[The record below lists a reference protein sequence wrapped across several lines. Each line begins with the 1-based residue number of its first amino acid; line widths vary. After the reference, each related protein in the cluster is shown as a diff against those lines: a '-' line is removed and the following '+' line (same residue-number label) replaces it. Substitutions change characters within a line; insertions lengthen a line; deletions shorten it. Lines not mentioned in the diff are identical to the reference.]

1 MACKLFRKYLIIYN
15 ILILIMLQMA
25 YGQSVKN
32 LTEITWSHATNSQ
45 KLLNEVLSSDINFI
59 EADIVYGYLINDESK
74 LRQPI
79 MAHPPAEESDITL
92 ESFLHQIWDFNM
104 NSTREKQKGIKLDF
118 KSTDVFTNSISILN
132 KMWDPNYE
140 IWLNADIY
148 SGPLNNTSTL
158 PVDPDVFLTE
168 SNKFPNVTL
177 STGWTTRWG
186 ANFTEGIYTEK
197 QVSDMI
203 DGIRK
208 NQKNKAIT
216 FPVRAGIAAQSID
229 TLTHLYQS
237 LNATN
242 LVTFTIWSSEND
254 NVNVENLRK
263 MIFHFGLDKVY
274 VDVPSKLSSQLR
286 LDVAPGN
293 GMNKL
298 RSNVLLGMLMIA
310 LGYILSRAM

>member
-1 MACKLFRKYLIIYN
+1 MLRKNSIILYDILFIIMIHMTN
-15 ILILIMLQMA
+15 
-25 YGQSVKN
+25 GQTVKN
-32 LTEITWSHATNSQ
+32 LTAITWSHATNSQ

-59 EADIVYGYLINDESK
+59 EADIVFGYLKNDESK
-74 LRQPI
+74 TQQPI
-79 MAHPPAEESDITL
+79 MAHPPDVESDLTL
-92 ESFLHQIWDFNM
+92 ESFLTQIWDFNK
-104 NSTREKQKGIKLDF
+104 NTTKEKQKGIKIDF

-132 KMWDPNYE
+132 KMWNTDYE
-140 IWLNADIY
+140 IWLNADIF
-148 SGPLNNTSTL
+148 SGPLNNTSTI

-186 ANFTEGIYTEK
+186 INYTEGIYTHE
-197 QVSDMI
+197 QVNVMI
-203 DGIRK
+203 DGIK
-208 NQKNKAIT
+208 KHQKNNAIT
-216 FPVRAGIAAQSID
+216 FPVRAGIAAQSIE
-229 TLTHLYQS
+229 TLNHLYQS

-274 VDVPSKLSSQLR
+274 VDVPANLSSQLR
-286 LDVAPGN
+286 LDVDPGN

-298 RSNVLLGMLMIA
+298 RSNLLLGILMIA
-310 LGYILSRAM
+310 LGYILSRAL